1 MGLRDQTIFGALLP
15 VNVRLPRSLLTATVT
30 ALVTVAAVVPALP
43 QPVGARGG
51 ATFVD
56 VVNEYRSEAGV
67 RPLRL
72 NAVIDGIAVDRANQ
86 MARAMQLNHDL
97 EFIVR
102 RLTRANICFELVGE
116 IVAYHDAT
124 DGRIRR
130 FVNQWYRSDAHRE
143 VMLRSSYTLAAGS
156 YTTASNGQMYGV
168 MIFVRLC
175 R

>member
-1 MGLRDQTIFGALLP
+1 MA
-15 VNVRLPRSLLTATVT
+15 
-30 ALVTVAAVVPALP
+30 
-43 QPVGARGG
+43 
-51 ATFVD
+51 
-56 VVNEYRSEAGV
+56 NEYRSEAGV
-67 RPLRL
+67 RGLRL

-97 EFIVR
+97 EFIAL
-102 RLTRANICFELVGE
+102 RLRRANICFERIGE
-116 IVAYHDAT
+116 IIAYHDAT

-143 VMLRSSYTLAAGS
+143 IMLSSSYTRAGGS